1 MIHNNS
7 YEPWKVP
14 NTLVFSKT
22 KSIHLIPK
30 QHQHSP
36 PSQDL
41 HDTMR
46 CRHASFDIPSLQS
59 KLAPP
64 PTPTSR
70 LPAREVSR
78 SAKLASAII
87 SWCMLVYSGVCWFTL
102 SVHGRYSRFRLYL
115 YPAYILY
122 SMHPGK

>member
-1 MIHNNS
+1 
-7 YEPWKVP
+7 
-14 NTLVFSKT
+14 
-22 KSIHLIPK
+22 
-30 QHQHSP
+30 
-36 PSQDL
+36 
-41 HDTMR
+41 MR

-115 YPAYILY
+115 TFSQSSIYFVFDASREISPKKK
-122 SMHPGK
+122 P